1 MIVKQIAVGPMQNFV
16 YLLGDELTREALVV
30 DSGWETNSIVK
41 QAEVQGLRVNFVV
54 ATHEHYDHVSTVAEL
69 AGRLGAQVVSHE
81 VSPVPASVRVKH
93 GDELF
98 LGRVAVRVLHTPG
111 HTRDSICLFDGENL
125 FTGDTLFVDSWGR
138 TDLPGGSAADLFRSL
153 HEIILKL
160 PPRTMIYPGHD
171 YGEVPSRKLA
181 EESEVNPALL
191 ARDLGEFLSLTQS

>member
-30 DSGWETNSIVK
+30 DSGWETNSIVR
-41 QAEVQGLRVNFVV
+41 QAQLQALIVKFVV
-54 ATHEHYDHVSTVAEL
+54 ATHEHYDHVSTVSEL
-69 AGRLGAQVVSHE
+69 AGELGAQVVSHE

-98 LGRVAVRVLHTPG
+98 LGRASVRVLHTPG

-125 FTGDTLFVDSWGR
+125 FTGDTLFIDSWGR
-138 TDLPGGSAADLFRSL
+138 TDLPGGSAAALFRSL

-160 PPRTMIYPGHD
+160 PLRTVIYPGHD
-171 YGEVPSRKLA
+171 YGDVPSRRLG
-181 EESEVNPALL
+181 EESKVNPALL
-191 ARDLGEFLSLTQS
+191 ARDVGEFLSLTEH